1 AREAPLTLLRLAG
14 HRTFASLRRH
24 YNYRL
29 FFAGQLTSVCGT
41 WMQNIALAWLVVQLA
56 PSNKGLALAMFS
68 ICRFGPFMLFG
79 LFAGVVT
86 DRFDNRRTII
96 VTQSVQMVFA
106 AALAVIALTG
116 HSSLAEVD
124 VIAFLTGI
132 AIVFDA
138 PSRQALTFQM
148 VGRDELP
155 NAVALNSSLFNTARI
170 FGPALAGVMIAAVG
184 VGWCFTVN
192 AVSFLAVLGGL
203 LAMRK
208 SELYPLADRRRPTVL
223 KGTRE
228 GFAFVWRNR
237 TARTVILMMV
247 VFASISFNFNI
258 LLPVLAKTTLHG
270 TAITFGL
277 ISACFG
283 AGALLG
289 ALASAA
295 VAKTSWRVML
305 AGAAGFGV
313 CELLIAPLSNEL
325 AIGALLFASGIFFT
339 SYTSNSNAAIQLESP
354 DYIRGR
360 VLGLYYYAW
369 NGLAPVGSLL
379 VGWLCDSGGTRL
391 AFGVAGGSALVVT
404 ALGAAAVKRPRR
416 VRPVL
421 QAEPATERL
430 AA

>member
-1 AREAPLTLLRLAG
+1 MTLLKLAG
-14 HRTFASLRRH
+14 RRTFASLRRH

-29 FFAGQLTSVCGT
+29 YFAGQLTSVCGT

-56 PSNKGLALAMFS
+56 PHNKGLALAMFS
-68 ICRFGPFMLFG
+68 IARFGPFMLLG

-86 DRFDNRRTII
+86 DRFDNRRTVI
-96 VTQSVQMVFA
+96 VTQTVQMVFA
-106 AALAVIALTG
+106 AVLAVFALTG

-132 AIVFDA
+132 AIVFDT
-138 PSRQALTFQM
+138 PSRQSLTFQM

-170 FGPALAGVMIAAVG
+170 FGPALAGVVIAAVG

-192 AVSFLAVLGGL
+192 AVSFLAVLAGL

-208 SELYPLADRRRPTVL
+208 SELYPLANRGRPTVL

-228 GFAFVWRNR
+228 GFSYVRRNQTVR
-237 TARTVILMMV
+237 IVILMMV

-270 TAITFGL
+270 SSITFGL
-277 ISACFG
+277 ISAAFG

-289 ALASAA
+289 ALVSAA
-295 VAKTSWRVML
+295 KGRTSWRTML
-305 AGAAGFGV
+305 LGAAGFGV
-313 CELLIAPLSNEL
+313 FELLIAPVSNVYAAGL
-325 AIGALLFASGIFFT
+325 FLFACGIFFT

-369 NGLAPVGSLL
+369 NGLAPLGSLL
-379 VGWLCDSGGTRL
+379 VGLLVDDGGTRL
-391 AFGVAGGSALVVT
+391 AFAVAGASALAVT
-404 ALGAAAVKRPRR
+404 AMGGAAVRKPRR
-416 VRPVL
+416 AAQPAL
-421 QAEPATERL
+421 QAEPAGEQL